1 MLHVCVMYLYAL
13 YFLPH
18 LVFSFSHAPSHPH
31 ILTFNHHPHTHH
43 LHTHTFTPSHSHPHL
58 HTLTQILVE
67 CGTTGGKWLFPCHRW
82 LCLDAGDGRIE
93 RELHP
98 TVEEKEG
105 RRGER
110 RWRVHVWTSDI
121 RGAGTDANVTLQ
133 VSQLGILTLLLRT
146 SPLKGYSGYS
156 LMLYRL
162 KQFTNSLISP
172 RSSLEPEAAWKEAR
186 SVHCSYVSLIQWCPL
201 RGQCSVML

>member
-1 MLHVCVMYLYAL
+1 MYVLCVCTMWLVPRAGESEGVRRCRCTHEDVCGACLCNI
-13 YFLPH
+13 FVCI
-18 LVFSFSHAPSHPH
+18 VFSALFSILTLTCTPTHSHTHPHPH

-105 RRGER
+105 RGGER

-133 VSQLGILTLLLRT
+133 VSQLGILTLLLCT
-146 SPLKGYSGYS
+146 SPLKDT
-156 LMLYRL
+156 LA
-162 KQFTNSLISP
+162 T
-172 RSSLEPEAAWKEAR
+172 
-186 SVHCSYVSLIQWCPL
+186 H
-201 RGQCSVML
+201 

>member
-1 MLHVCVMYLYAL
+1 M
-13 YFLPH
+13 H
-18 LVFSFSHAPSHPH
+18 LLTLTCTPTHSHTCPHPH

-43 LHTHTFTPSHSHPHL
+43 LHTHHL
-58 HTLTQILVE
+58 HTHHLHTLTLTLTQILVE

-105 RRGER
+105 RGGER

-133 VSQLGILTLLLRT
+133 VSQLGILTLLLCT
-146 SPLKGYSGYS
+146 SPLKGHSGYS

-162 KQFTNSLISP
+162 KQFTSLISP

-186 SVHCSYVSLIQWCPL
+186 LVHCSYVSLIQWCPL